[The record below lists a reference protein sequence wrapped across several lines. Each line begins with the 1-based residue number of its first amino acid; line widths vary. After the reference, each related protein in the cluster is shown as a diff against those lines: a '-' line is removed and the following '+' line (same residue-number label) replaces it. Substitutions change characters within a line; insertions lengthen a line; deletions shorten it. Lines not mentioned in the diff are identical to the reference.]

1 MEAASSLQAAPSC
14 LLEERRG
21 ENGEEDEEGSSRLM
35 LETRAVACELRDQMV
50 DSTCV
55 CVCVCVCAQRRGLRL
70 LCQDAHTGISAL
82 PVGGRVAC
90 RPLSVC

>member
-21 ENGEEDEEGSSRLM
+21 ENGEEDGEGSSRLM
-35 LETRAVACELRDQMV
+35 LETRAVVCELRDQMV

-55 CVCVCVCAQRRGLRL
+55 RVCVCVCVCARREEAYVCCAKMLTQVSVHYL
-70 LCQDAHTGISAL
+70 LEAE
-82 PVGGRVAC
+82 
-90 RPLSVC
+90 